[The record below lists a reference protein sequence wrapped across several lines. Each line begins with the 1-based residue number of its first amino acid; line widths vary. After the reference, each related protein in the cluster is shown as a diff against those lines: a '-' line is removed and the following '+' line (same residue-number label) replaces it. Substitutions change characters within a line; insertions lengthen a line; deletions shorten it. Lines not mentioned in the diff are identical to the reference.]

1 MLLIFVYVFNIST
14 MLNGGVPIFFR
25 VTPQIILWK
34 IFVLTF
40 LHDEGFNA
48 KLVSREE
55 VKEECM
61 KQSIKRRRF
70 QCQVGVTWLHEKE
83 ATEE

>member
-1 MLLIFVYVFNIST
+1 

-61 KQSIKRRRF
+61 KQSNKR
-70 QCQVGVTWLHEKE
+70 
-83 ATEE
+83 